1 MHCPASLSP
10 MNPRFH
16 SVCLAAFLAFVPVY
30 HAADIMAGDVSE
42 TLGECFFDEAAI
54 GGSDNETKYL
64 TRAFNGVLANKWKP
78 GQTITLRG
86 LGWAMPATNPT
97 STTITATFTDLGP
110 DGVAGGGDDVVLGSV
125 TDKLVYTD
133 KGEYHWLFDKPVV
146 GKITGPILRIQIVS
160 GQAIRRKSA
169 DAKGYDQTMVKLS
182 LAGSATDAAAPA
194 P

>member
-1 MHCPASLSP
+1 
-10 MNPRFH
+10 MNARFR
-16 SVCLAAFLAFVPVY
+16 SVCFSAVLSVVSAG
-30 HAADIMAGDVSE
+30 HAADIVAGDVSE

-54 GGSDNETKYL
+54 GGSDNESKHL

-78 GQTITLRG
+78 GQTLTLRG
-86 LGWAMPATNPT
+86 LGWAMPAVSLPPMKV
-97 STTITATFTDLGP
+97 TATFIDLGP

-125 TDKLVYTD
+125 TDQLVYTD

-169 DAKGYDQTMVKLS
+169 DEKGYDQTMVKLS
-182 LAGSATDAAAPA
+182 LAGSATDTAAPA